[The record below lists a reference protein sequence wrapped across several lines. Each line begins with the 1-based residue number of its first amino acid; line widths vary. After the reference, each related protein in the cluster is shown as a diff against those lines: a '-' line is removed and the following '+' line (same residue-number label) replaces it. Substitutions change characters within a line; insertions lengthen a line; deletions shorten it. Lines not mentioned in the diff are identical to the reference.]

1 MASKNRFI
9 PYKGIT
15 KLHMAR
21 NIPHIHN
28 VVFNVILSNSIL
40 VEVVKF
46 TPFIGSNFVKPFLTG
61 RSRRNGAYRGS
72 YGASG

>member
-9 PYKGIT
+9 PYKGRT

-21 NIPHIHN
+21 NILYIHN
-28 VVFNVILSNSIL
+28 VVFNVILSNIL